1 MEQTQDV
8 KTFKKPPYL
17 MIAVLF
23 VGAFVA
29 FLNNTLLNV
38 ALPSIMAAF
47 DIEDYSTV
55 QWLAT
60 GYMLVSGVLVPAS
73 AYLITK
79 FRTRPLFILSMSIF
93 VIGTALASFAPS
105 FGFLLAGRMIQ
116 AAGAATMAPILMNVM
131 LISFPVEKRGQAMGM
146 FGLVM
151 VLAPAIGPTLSGWIV
166 EHYDWSVLFKMILP
180 IAVLSLLLA
189 VWKLEDVLPNRD
201 AKIDILSI
209 GLSTIGFGGLLY
221 GFSTASSA
229 GWSAIEVWGTIT
241 VGAIGLAWFIIR
253 QFRLEQPLLDLRI
266 YTYPS
271 YALAS
276 VVSMVLSV
284 AMFSG
289 MILTP
294 AYVQN
299 VRGIEPFEAGLMM
312 LPGAIVMGIMSPIT
326 GKLFDQ
332 FGPRILA
339 VIGLTITT
347 LATIGLGYL
356 EVDSSYLFI
365 ISIYTI
371 RMLGISMVMMPIMT
385 NGLNALPNR
394 LNPHG
399 TAMNNTAQQVA
410 GAIGTAVL
418 VTIFNS
424 HTKTRAAE
432 IAADMQANASSSVQ
446 PTAEQIAQA
455 QAQVMQQAM
464 LDGITYSFFVAAGIT
479 VVALILAIFI
489 KRVDV
494 TKREDFMGTVPEKN
508 KIMQRREI
516 LSPAVFYLLYLG
528 KLRCI
533 KRSLKND

>member
-1 MEQTQDV
+1 MENSQ
-8 KTFKKPPYL
+8 KTTTTNKPPYL

-38 ALPSIMAAF
+38 ALPSIMTAF

-79 FRTRPLFILSMSIF
+79 FKTRPLFIISMAIF
-93 VIGTALASFAPS
+93 VLGTAMAAFAPS
-105 FGFLLAGRMIQ
+105 FEFLLAGRMVQ
-116 AAGAATMAPILMNVM
+116 AAGASAMSPILMNVM
-131 LISFPVEKRGQAMGM
+131 LISFPVEKRGTAMGM

-180 IAVLSLLLA
+180 ISIISLALSI
-189 VWKLEDVLPNRD
+189 WKLDNVLPNRP
-201 AKIDILSI
+201 AKIDILSVV
-209 GLSTIGFGGLLY
+209 LSTIGFGGLLY
-221 GFSTASSA
+221 GFSTASTA
-229 GWSAIEVWGTIT
+229 GWGAIEVWGTIVIGT
-241 VGAIGLAWFIIR
+241 IGLIWFVIR
-253 QFRLEQPLLDLRI
+253 QLRLEEPLLDLRI
-266 YTYPS
+266 YTYLA

-276 VVSMVLSV
+276 VISMVLSV

-312 LPGAIVMGIMSPIT
+312 LPGALIMGIMSPIT
-326 GKLFDQ
+326 GKLFDKM
-332 FGPRILA
+332 GPRILA
-339 VIGLTITT
+339 IVGLTITT
-347 LATIGLGYL
+347 LSTIGLGYL
-356 EVDSSYLFI
+356 EADSSYLYI
-365 ISIYTI
+365 ITVYTI
-371 RMLGISMVMMPIMT
+371 RMFGISLVMMPIMT

-410 GAIGTAVL
+410 GAIGTAIL

-424 HTKTRAAE
+424 HTKMRAEE
-432 IAADMQANASSSVQ
+432 IAADMQANATPGVQ
-446 PTAEQIAQA
+446 PTAEQIAQL
-455 QAQVMQQAM
+455 QAQVGQQAL
-464 LDGITYSFFVAAGIT
+464 LDGVTYSFMISVGVTI
-479 VVALILAIFI
+479 VALILALFL
-489 KRVDV
+489 KRVDI
-494 TKREDFMGTVPEKN
+494 TKREDYVGRKQE
-508 KIMQRREI
+508 Q
-516 LSPAVFYLLYLG
+516 
-528 KLRCI
+528 
-533 KRSLKND
+533 

>member
-1 MEQTQDV
+1 
-8 KTFKKPPYL
+8 
-17 MIAVLF
+17 
-23 VGAFVA
+23 
-29 FLNNTLLNV
+29 
-38 ALPSIMAAF
+38 
-47 DIEDYSTV
+47 
-55 QWLAT
+55 
-60 GYMLVSGVLVPAS
+60 SGVLVPAS

-79 FRTRPLFILSMSIF
+79 FRTRPLFIISMSIF
-93 VIGTALASFAPS
+93 VIGTALASFAPT

-116 AAGAATMAPILMNVM
+116 AAGAATMAPVLMNVM

-151 VLAPAIGPTLSGWIV
+151 VLAPAIRPTLSGWIV

-365 ISIYTI
+365 TSIYTI
-371 RMLGISMVMMPIMT
+371 RMLGISMLMMPIMT

-399 TAMNNTAQQVA
+399 TAMNNTAQQ
-410 GAIGTAVL
+410 
-418 VTIFNS
+418 
-424 HTKTRAAE
+424 
-432 IAADMQANASSSVQ
+432 
-446 PTAEQIAQA
+446 
-455 QAQVMQQAM
+455 
-464 LDGITYSFFVAAGIT
+464 
-479 VVALILAIFI
+479 
-489 KRVDV
+489 
-494 TKREDFMGTVPEKN
+494 
-508 KIMQRREI
+508 
-516 LSPAVFYLLYLG
+516 
-528 KLRCI
+528 
-533 KRSLKND
+533 

>member
-1 MEQTQDV
+1 MEQTKDV
-8 KTFKKPPYL
+8 KTFQKPPYL

-38 ALPSIMAAF
+38 ALPSIMTAF
-47 DIEDYSTV
+47 DIKDYSTV

-60 GYMLVSGVLVPAS
+60 GYMLVSGVLVPTS

-79 FRTRPLFILSMSIF
+79 FRTRPLFILSMAIF

-105 FGFLLAGRMIQ
+105 FSFLLAGRMIQ

-209 GLSTIGFGGLLY
+209 VLSTIGFGGLLY

-229 GWSAIEVWGTIT
+229 GWSAVEVWGTIT

-294 AYVQN
+294 AYVQS

-326 GKLFDQ
+326 GKLFDR

-339 VIGLTITT
+339 VVGLTITT

-356 EVDSSYLFI
+356 EVDSTYLFI
-365 ISIYTI
+365 ISVYTI

-418 VTIFNS
+418 VTVFNS

-432 IAADMQANASSSVQ
+432 IAADMQANASSAVQ
-446 PTAEQIAQA
+446 PTADQIAQA

-464 LDGITYSFFVAAGIT
+464 LDGITYSFFVAAAVT
-479 VVALILAIFI
+479 VVALILALFI
-489 KRVDV
+489 KRVDI
-494 TKREDFMGTVPEKN
+494 TKREDFTGAVKEK
-508 KIMQRREI
+508 K
-516 LSPAVFYLLYLG
+516 
-528 KLRCI
+528 
-533 KRSLKND
+533 